1 MLNLN
6 NVGLDITAGIPSQLI
21 KDGMCQFAFSGRSN
35 VGKSSLVNKLLNRKS
50 LARVSGEPGKTI
62 TVNYYNIDR
71 KLYFVDL
78 PGYGYAKRSPAEIKR
93 WSDMV
98 NGYLTDNNALCC
110 VIQLID
116 LKVGITKD
124 DAQMLDW
131 LYETKT
137 PFFIVA
143 TKYDKLSKTAAAIN
157 LQAIKDHELV
167 PDDVEVIPFSA
178 LSGYGKDKVWEY
190 IESIVGIKD

>member
-1 MLNLN
+1 M
-6 NVGLDITAGIPSQLI
+6 TAGLPSQLI
-21 KDGMCQFAFSGRSN
+21 KSEKVQFALSGRSN
-35 VGKSSLVNKLLNRKS
+35 VGKSSLINKLLGRKS

-62 TVNYYNIDR
+62 TVNYYNIDG
-71 KLYFVDL
+71 KMYLVDL
-78 PGYGYAKRSPAEIKR
+78 PGYGYAKRSADEIKK
-93 WSDMV
+93 WSRLV
-98 NGYLTDNNALCC
+98 EGYFKDNPSLAC

-143 TKYDKLSKTAAAIN
+143 TKYDKLSKTAAAQN
-157 LQAIKDHELV
+157 LEKIKQHELV

-178 LSGYGKDKVWEY
+178 LSGYGRDEIWNY
-190 IESIVGIKD
+190 LNQIMGIE

>member
-6 NVGLDITAGIPSQLI
+6 NIDLEMTAGLPNQLI
-21 KDGMCQFAFSGRSN
+21 HNPKPQFAFSGRSN
-35 VGKSSLVNKLLNRKS
+35 VGKSSLINKLLNRKS

-62 TVNYYNIDR
+62 TINYYNIDNAMY
-71 KLYFVDL
+71 LVDL
-78 PGYGYAKRSPAEIKR
+78 PGYGYAKRAPEDIKK
-93 WSDMV
+93 WSALV
-98 NGYLTDNNALCC
+98 EGFFADNPSLVC

-131 LYETKT
+131 LYETRT

-143 TKYDKLSKTAAAIN
+143 TKYDKLSKTAAAKN
-157 LQAIKDHELV
+157 LEAIKNHECV

-178 LSGYGKDKVWEY
+178 LSGYGRDEIWKY
-190 IESIVGIKD
+190 IGSIIEM

>member
-6 NVGLDITAGIPSQLI
+6 NINLDMTAGLPSQLI
-21 KDGMCQFAFSGRSN
+21 KNEKPQLALSGRSN
-35 VGKSSLVNKLLNRKS
+35 VGKSSLINKLLNRKS

-62 TVNYYNIDR
+62 TVNYYNVDNTMY
-71 KLYFVDL
+71 LVDL
-78 PGYGYAKRSPAEIKR
+78 PGYGYAKRSAEDIKK
-93 WSDMV
+93 WSALV
-98 NGYLTDNNALCC
+98 EGYFAENPSLKC

-143 TKYDKLSKTAAAIN
+143 TKYDKLSKTAAAQN
-157 LQAIKDHELV
+157 LEKIKDNELV

-178 LSGYGKDKVWEY
+178 LSGYGRQEIWDY
-190 IESIVGIKD
+190 INGILG

>member
-6 NVGLDITAGIPSQLI
+6 NINLEMTAGLPNQLI
-21 KDGMCQFAFSGRSN
+21 HNSKPQFALSGRSN
-35 VGKSSLVNKLLNRKS
+35 VGKSSLINKLLNRKS

-62 TVNYYNIDR
+62 TINYYDIDSAMY
-71 KLYFVDL
+71 LVDL
-78 PGYGYAKRSPAEIKR
+78 PGYGYAKRAPEDIKK
-93 WSDMV
+93 WSRLV
-98 NGYLTDNNALCC
+98 EGYFSNNPELVC

-143 TKYDKLSKTAAAIN
+143 TKYDKLSKTAAAQN
-157 LQAIKDHELV
+157 LEKIKEHECV

-178 LSGYGKDKVWEY
+178 LSGFGRDEIWSY
-190 IESIVGIKD
+190 INNILGI